1 MCDADRG
8 MGHPDLPCPQSKN
21 AKHIRYT
28 RRCPAGRNALMPNVC
43 RHFSG
48 GSPEKDTGMP
58 GSSGSADMKRKVGRR

>member
-1 MCDADRG
+1 
-8 MGHPDLPCPQSKN
+8 
-21 AKHIRYT
+21 
-28 RRCPAGRNALMPNVC
+28 MPNVC